1 MSITTERFALALKN
15 LDPTQWRPFE
25 RLATVFL
32 ADEFP
37 NIRPVSGM
45 SGDGGADALLFS
57 VEDDPSTLVQYSVRV
72 DFATK
77 ISETCKRI
85 KDTFPN
91 VKVLVY
97 VTNQPIDSKSVEL
110 RRTARAK
117 YGIHLDPRGLD
128 WLISVRNESSA
139 SMTEAEELAR
149 LVVDP
154 LIVEPDN
161 LIKRQAQALDD
172 TEAKAAFVY
181 LGLQW
186 QDDSREKG
194 LTKVCFEAIVRSV
207 LRDTD
212 SDNRLTRNK
221 VYEMVSSLLPGHH
234 ERILQEQVDGALG
247 RLNKKYLRHWQK
259 IDEFCLTWAER
270 VRLANRLTD
279 LEVQDSALR
288 THLAAALTTS
298 ASESGVDI
306 KQADLDELIDSCRAM
321 IENVLLSRG
330 EAFAIAV
337 SRDQGADVKPAD
349 IEAVVSDVVT
359 KSGKQPLLPV
369 HVIAATLQTL
379 LVSPPPDV
387 RVYLR
392 SLADTYTLFS
402 FMRETPD
409 VQSAVVKIFAEGD
422 IWLDS
427 SVVLPL
433 FAEELLEEDQRAHS
447 ELLAAAKECGL
458 SLRVTDGVIEELAT
472 HIRRCRTYFRAIS
485 REGAHGSIPFLFNA
499 HRLAGRED
507 SDFENWLE
515 NFCGKVEPEVDI
527 AEYLA
532 EEHGIEN
539 ESLTDFV
546 NRAPVELRAAV
557 AEVWYQS
564 REHKER
570 RQAALGIPVMDATTR
585 DRLVNHD
592 VENYVG
598 IVMRRQERRENR
610 SAFGYKSWWLTLDR
624 TAFRVR
630 DKIAGEIEGK
640 PPATPAISPDFMLNY
655 LAIGPVRKRAGQ
667 KTANLP
673 LMLNMSV
680 LDAVPEDLLVL
691 ADELRSKLADLPA
704 RVVRRK
710 IRETLEDARRLLGPK
725 GNAGEVGLTDE
736 IKVKL
741 IAAARAR

>member
-15 LDPTQWRPFE
+15 LDSTQWRPFE
-25 RLATVFL
+25 RMATVFL
-32 ADEFP
+32 ESEFP
-37 NIRPVSGM
+37 NIRPVSGL

-57 VEDDPSTLVQYSVRV
+57 VEDDPSTIIQYSVRV
-72 DFATK
+72 DVSAK

-85 KDTFPN
+85 KETFPDVN
-91 VKVLVY
+91 VLVY

-110 RRTARAK
+110 RRSARANH
-117 YGIHLDPRGLD
+117 GIHLDPRGID
-128 WLISVRNESSA
+128 WLISVRNMNSA
-139 SMTEAEELAR
+139 TMAEAEELAR

-154 LIVEPDN
+154 LIAEPDD

-186 QDDSREKG
+186 QDDTREKG

-212 SDNRLTRNK
+212 SDNRLTRSQ

-234 ERILQEQVDGALG
+234 ERTMREQVDGALN

-259 IDEFCLTWAER
+259 VDEFCLTWAER
-270 VRLANRLTD
+270 VRLADRLTD
-279 LEVQDSALR
+279 LEVQDATLR
-288 THLAAALTTS
+288 EHLTSALTTS
-298 ASESGVDI
+298 ASESGIEIDSR
-306 KQADLDELIDSCRAM
+306 QLDTLIDSCRTM
-321 IENVLLSRG
+321 IESVLLSRG
-330 EAFAIAV
+330 EAFAVAV
-337 SRDQGADVKPAD
+337 SRDQGTDVRPAD
-349 IEAVVSDVVT
+349 IEAVVSSVVT

-369 HVIAATLQTL
+369 HVIAATLQSL

-387 RVYLR
+387 RAYLR

-422 IWLDS
+422 IWLDT

-433 FAEELLEEDQRAHS
+433 FAEELLEDDQRAHS
-447 ELLAAAKECGL
+447 ELLAAARECGL

-472 HIRRCRTYFRAIS
+472 HVRRCRSYLRAMS
-485 REGAHGSIPFLFNA
+485 REGAHGSMPFLFNS
-499 HRLAGRED
+499 HRLAGKDD
-507 SDFENWLE
+507 SDLENWLD
-515 NFCGKVEPEVDI
+515 NFCGKVDPEVDI
-527 AEYLA
+527 AEYLL
-532 EEHGIEN
+532 EEHGIDN
-539 ESLTDFV
+539 EPLTDYV
-546 NRAPVELRAAV
+546 NRAPIELRAAV
-557 AEVWYQS
+557 AEVWYEN

-570 RQAALGIPVMDATTR
+570 RQAALGIPAMDATTR

-598 IVMRRQERRENR
+598 IVVRRQERRENR

-624 TAFRVR
+624 TAFRIR
-630 DKIAGEIEGK
+630 DKIAGMIDGK
-640 PPATPAISPDFMLNY
+640 APATPAISPDFMLNY

-680 LDAVPEDLLVL
+680 LDAVPEDLLAL
-691 ADELRSKLADLPA
+691 ADELRAKLSDLPA

-725 GNAGEVGLTDE
+725 GKAGEVGLSEE